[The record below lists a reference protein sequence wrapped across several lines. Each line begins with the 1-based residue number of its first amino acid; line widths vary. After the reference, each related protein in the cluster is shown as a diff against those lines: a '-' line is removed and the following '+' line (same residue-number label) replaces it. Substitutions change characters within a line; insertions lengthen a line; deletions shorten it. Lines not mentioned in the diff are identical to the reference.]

1 MEPLQTG
8 EAVPRPGNCLAQST
22 HEQSQQKEKLMK
34 KIGRGLVAAAAI
46 CTLVVGLAGC
56 KKEGPGE
63 RVGKELDKA
72 GDTVKDAVQDLKK

>member
-1 MEPLQTG
+1 MGL
-8 EAVPRPGNCLAQST
+8 
-22 HEQSQQKEKLMK
+22 KLRQ
-34 KIGRGLVAAAAI
+34 KIGRGMVAAAAI

-72 GDTVKDAVQDLKK
+72 GENVKDAVKDIQK